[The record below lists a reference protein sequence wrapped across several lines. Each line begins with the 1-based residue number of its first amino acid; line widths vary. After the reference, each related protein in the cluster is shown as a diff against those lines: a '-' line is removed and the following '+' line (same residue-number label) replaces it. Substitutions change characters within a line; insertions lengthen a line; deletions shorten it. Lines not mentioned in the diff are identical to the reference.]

1 MILMT
6 QMNIQSLGT
15 YIKQLILLKNTE
27 SLKF

>member
-6 QMNIQSLGT
+6 QMNNQSLGT
-15 YIKQLILLKNTE
+15 FIKKLILLKNTE